1 MRNTAN
7 KTCFTLLLTL
17 SAFVA
22 HAAESAVC
30 DQPQDRV
37 LRAMFTTKLENR
49 EPSDRVLILGNDA
62 TELFF
67 FSELN
72 QLQGHTITH
81 RWEYEGKVVYQRS
94 YEVKG
99 ARWRITSRKDLD
111 PTMVGRWTAVIVD
124 EKECPLKA
132 VVFQYVQHSDSNPAA
147 ILPPR

>member
-1 MRNTAN
+1 MRTTAI
-7 KTCFTLLLTL
+7 KISFTLLLTL
-17 SAFVA
+17 SALVA
-22 HAAESAVC
+22 HAVESGTC
-30 DQPQDRV
+30 EQQQGKV
-37 LRAMFTTKLENR
+37 LRAMFTTRLENR
-49 EPSDRVLILGNDA
+49 EPADRVLILANET

-99 ARWRITSRKDLD
+99 PRWRITSRKDLD

-132 VVFQYVQHSDSNPAA
+132 VVFQYVQHSDTNNPAA
-147 ILPPR
+147 VLPP

>member
-1 MRNTAN
+1 MQMAAI
-7 KTCFTLLLTL
+7 KMCFTLLLTL
-17 SAFVA
+17 SALIT
-22 HAAESAVC
+22 HAVEQGPC
-30 DQPQDRV
+30 EQQQDKV
-37 LRAMFTTKLENR
+37 LRAMFTTKLDDR
-49 EPSDRVLILGNDA
+49 EPSDRVLILGNAA

-99 ARWRITSRKDLD
+99 PRWRITSRKDLD
-111 PTMVGRWTAVIVD
+111 PTMVGRWTVVIVD

-132 VVFQYVQHSDSNPAA
+132 VVFQYVQHSDTNNPTA
-147 ILPPR
+147 ILPP